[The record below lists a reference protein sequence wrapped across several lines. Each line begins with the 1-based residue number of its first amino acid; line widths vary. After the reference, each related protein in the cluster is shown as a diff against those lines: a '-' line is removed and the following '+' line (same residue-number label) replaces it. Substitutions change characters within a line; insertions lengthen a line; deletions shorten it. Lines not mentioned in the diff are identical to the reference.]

1 MIVAPAR
8 LDRILNLDERS
19 SPMKPLPLLG
29 VLLLILGAL
38 AFVVPVSHRDDH
50 SLKVGD
56 AKFTVQTENRE
67 KLPPAVGI
75 ILIGGGVLS
84 LVFGLRKN

>member
-1 MIVAPAR
+1 
-8 LDRILNLDERS
+8 
-19 SPMKPLPLLG
+19 MKALPVLG
-29 VLLLILGAL
+29 VLLMILGAL
-38 AFVVPVSHRDDH
+38 TFVIPVSHRDDH

-56 AKFTVQTENRE
+56 AKFRLQTESRE

-84 LVFGLRKN
+84 LVLGLRKS

>member
-1 MIVAPAR
+1 
-8 LDRILNLDERS
+8 
-19 SPMKPLPLLG
+19 MKPLSMFG

-38 AFVVPVSHRDDH
+38 AFVIPVPHRDDH

-56 AKFTVQTENRE
+56 AKVSLQTESRE

-84 LVFGLRKN
+84 LVLGLRKS

>member
-1 MIVAPAR
+1 MK
-8 LDRILNLDERS
+8 ILAV
-19 SPMKPLPLLG
+19 LG

-38 AFVVPVSHRDDH
+38 SFVIPISHKENHGVSIG
-50 SLKVGD
+50 S
-56 AKFTVQTENRE
+56 AKLSVQTENDE

-84 LVFGLRKN
+84 LVIGLRKN

>member
-1 MIVAPAR
+1 
-8 LDRILNLDERS
+8 
-19 SPMKPLPLLG
+19 MKALPVLG
-29 VLLLILGAL
+29 VLLMILGAL
-38 AFVVPVSHRDDH
+38 TFVIPVSHRDDH

-56 AKFTVQTENRE
+56 AKFTLQTESRE

-84 LVFGLRKN
+84 LVLGLRKS

>member
-1 MIVAPAR
+1 MKA
-8 LDRILNLDERS
+8 L
-19 SPMKPLPLLG
+19 PMLG

-38 AFVVPVSHRDDH
+38 ALVIPVPHRDDH

-56 AKFTVQTENRE
+56 AKLTVQTENRE